1 MNSPVNTVD
10 DLVTLVRDELGL
22 PVTTS
27 DATRSLDELPGWDSV
42 YLLWLLTV
50 VEKRT
55 GRPVSLPDLLEAG
68 SLEDVY
74 SLVAA

>member
-1 MNSPVNTVD
+1 MNTVD

-27 DATRSLDELPGWDSV
+27 DAGRSLDELPGWDSV
-42 YLLWLLTV
+42 YLLWLLTA
-50 VEKRT
+50 VEKKT

-68 SLEDVY
+68 SLSDVY

>member
-1 MNSPVNTVD
+1 MNTVD

-27 DATRSLDELPGWDSV
+27 DAARSLDELPGWDSV

-50 VEKRT
+50 VEKKT